1 MGSYFSTQKSTARIR
16 AASDNTP
23 YVLASP
29 AIPASI
35 NANAAPSVTRWVRQ
49 VISPITFADRAPVPN
64 TAAVCGSRSRSAT
77 AMYIW
82 VFAAYGLTL
91 HAALTCA
98 LANAQPSITRRAET
112 SSSSS
117 HWRAVTS
124 PIRANRSAAAMASD
138 LVATVSAEMS
148 SSSPIPA
155 NATLSNICA
164 SLPNGCD
171 ARHAKTAACG

>member
-98 LANAQPSITRRAET
+98 LANAQPSITAWADA
-112 SSSSS
+112 SSSSW
-117 HWRAVTS
+117 HCRAVTS
-124 PIRANRSAAAMASD
+124 ATNANRSAAAIASD
-138 LVATVSAEMS
+138 RVAAVSAQMS
-148 SSSPIPA
+148 SSSLIPA
-155 NATLSNICA
+155 KPIVSNICA

-171 ARHAKTAACG
+171 AGHAEKAACG